1 MRNKALLLL
10 ASLLLASSPVLA
22 NEKNGLTTDQRV
34 GEGLMLML
42 KGEKQAAWP
51 ILMAEA
57 KKGDATAMFHLGN
70 LMLKSP
76 EDPNHLIKAQK
87 FFTAA
92 AARGHKGADALLKQ
106 VTAALETAS
115 TKTPTIAGMSGLPTP
130 EQIAEA
136 KRRISEH
143 TAQAVKFT
151 GFVMDEPKVKI
162 TAFAENNADSIS
174 RLSSIVDSARSQFAE
189 AIGVDFYII
198 VDPQS
203 WNSSQTQI
211 IRSSA
216 MPQEGFMPDLG
227 GQMASQL
234 GVKRA
239 PAIVVQPQNERP
251 RVISDPSS
259 LLTEI
264 SRLL

>member
-1 MRNKALLLL
+1 MRNKALQLLT
-10 ASLLLASSPVLA
+10 SLLLASCPVLA
-22 NEKNGLTTDQRV
+22 DDNDALTTDQRV

-42 KGEKQAAWP
+42 KGDKQAAWP

-57 KKGDATAMFHLGN
+57 KKGNATAMFHLGN

-76 EDPNHLIKAQK
+76 EDPDHIHKAQK

-92 AARGHKGADALLKQ
+92 AARGHKGSEALLKQ
-106 VTAALETAS
+106 VTAALNTAS
-115 TKTPTIAGMSGLPTP
+115 SSKPTIAGMSGLPTT

-136 KRRISEH
+136 KRRISAH
-143 TAQAVKFT
+143 TAQAVRFT
-151 GFVMDEPKVKI
+151 GFVLDEPKLKI
-162 TAFAENNADSIS
+162 SAFAENNADSIS
-174 RLSSIVDSARSQFAE
+174 RLSSIIDSAKAQFSE

-227 GQMASQL
+227 GQMAAQL

-239 PAIVVQPQNERP
+239 PAIVLQSQNERP
-251 RVISDPSS
+251 RVVSDPSS
-259 LLTEI
+259 LITEI

>member
-1 MRNKALLLL
+1 MHNKTLVLL
-10 ASLLLASSPVLA
+10 ASLLLAACPA
-22 NEKNGLTTDQRV
+22 FADGQDGLTEDQRV

-42 KGEKQAAWP
+42 KGEKQAAWA
-51 ILMAEA
+51 ILMPEA
-57 KKGDATAMFHLGN
+57 KKGNATAMFHLGN

-76 EDPNHLIKAQK
+76 EDPEYLQKAQT
-87 FFTAA
+87 FFSAA
-92 AARGHKGADALLKQ
+92 AARGHRGSEALLRQ
-106 VTAALETAS
+106 VSAALETAAS
-115 TKTPTIAGMSGLPTP
+115 KMPSIAGLSGMPTP

-143 TAQAVKFT
+143 TAQAVRFT
-151 GFVMDEPKVKI
+151 GFVMDEPQYKI
-162 TAFAENNADSIS
+162 TAFAENNAESIS
-174 RLSSIVDSARSQFAE
+174 RLSSIIDSAKSTFAE

-203 WNSSQTQI
+203 WNPSQTQI

-227 GQMASQL
+227 GQAAARL
-234 GVKRA
+234 GVRRA
-239 PAIVVQPQNERP
+239 PAIVIQKQNEPP
-251 RVISDPSS
+251 RVISDPAS
-259 LLTEI
+259 LRAEL

>member
-1 MRNKALLLL
+1 L
-10 ASLLLASSPVLA
+10 ADSQD
-22 NEKNGLTTDQRV
+22 GLTADQRV

-42 KGEKQAAWP
+42 KGDKQAAWA
-51 ILMAEA
+51 ILMPEA
-57 KKGDATAMFHLGN
+57 KQGNATAMFHLGN

-76 EDPNHLIKAQK
+76 EDPDHLRKAER

-92 AARGHKGADALLKQ
+92 AARGHRGSEALLRQ
-106 VTAALETAS
+106 VTAALETAA
-115 TKTPTIAGMSGLPTP
+115 TTMPTIAGMSGMPTP

-143 TAQAVKFT
+143 TAQAVRFT
-151 GFVMDEPKVKI
+151 GFVTDEPKLKI
-162 TAFAENNADSIS
+162 TAFAENNAESIS
-174 RLSSIVDSARSQFAE
+174 KLTSLIDSAKSRFSD

-203 WNSSQTQI
+203 WNASQTQI

-227 GQMASQL
+227 GQAAAQL
-234 GVKRA
+234 GVQHA
-239 PAIVVQPQNERP
+239 PAIVIQKHNERP
-251 RVISDPSS
+251 RVIADPSS

>member
-10 ASLLLASSPVLA
+10 ASLLLATFPVIA
-22 NEKNGLTTDQRV
+22 EVKEGLTADQRV

-42 KGEKQAAWP
+42 KGEKQAAWE

-57 KKGDATAMFHLGN
+57 KKGNATAMFHLGN

-76 EDPNHLIKAQK
+76 EDPHHLQKAQK
-87 FFTAA
+87 FFAAA
-92 AARGHKGADALLKQ
+92 AARGHRGAEALLRQ
-106 VTAALETAS
+106 VTAALDTA
-115 TKTPTIAGMSGLPTP
+115 TANIPTIAGMSGMPTP

-143 TAQAVKFT
+143 TAQAVRFT
-151 GFVMDEPKVKI
+151 GFVMGEPKLRI
-162 TAFAENNADSIS
+162 TAFAENNAESIS
-174 RLSSIVDSARSQFAE
+174 SLSSIIESAKSRFSE

-227 GQMASQL
+227 GKTAAQL
-234 GVKRA
+234 GVQRA
-239 PAIVVQPQNERP
+239 PAIVLQKNNERP